1 MVTNIT
7 IFLIFVTM
15 TSVTS
20 QTFQYS
26 RGWTNGKRDGHTKS
40 DDVRVLS
47 ANLERV
53 LSPCQMNK
61 LKYLLEGK
69 ALSEKFFVPCDFA
82 DDEENQPK
90 PYKHDH
96 STDLFDAFQ

>member
-7 IFLIFVTM
+7 IFLIFVTL

-26 RGWTNGKRDGHTKS
+26 RGWTNGKRDGHAK
-40 DDVRVLS
+40 DDVRGLS
-47 ANLERV
+47 TNLERI

-82 DDEENQPK
+82 DDEDNQPK
-90 PYKHDH
+90 RFKTDH
-96 STDLFDAFQ
+96 NTDLFDAFQ